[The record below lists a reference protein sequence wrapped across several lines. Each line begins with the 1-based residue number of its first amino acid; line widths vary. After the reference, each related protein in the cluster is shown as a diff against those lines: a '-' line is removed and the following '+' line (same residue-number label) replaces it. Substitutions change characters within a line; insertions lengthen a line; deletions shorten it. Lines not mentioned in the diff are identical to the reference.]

1 MKDLMKHIYVLAVF
15 LTAAIPA
22 SPAKQQESIR
32 WSGNEKVKVCVLRR
46 IYHCLMTPMLLLVP
60 TTG

>member
-32 WSGNEKVKVCVLRR
+32 WSGNEKVKESL
-46 IYHCLMTPMLLLVP
+46 CLKAEYSD
-60 TTG
+60 